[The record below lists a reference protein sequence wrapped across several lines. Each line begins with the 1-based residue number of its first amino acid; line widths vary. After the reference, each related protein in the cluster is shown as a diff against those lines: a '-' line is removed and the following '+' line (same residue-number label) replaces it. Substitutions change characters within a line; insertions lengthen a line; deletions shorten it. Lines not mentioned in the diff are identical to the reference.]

1 MTAKNIVVAT
11 DLSDTSAAAL
21 RSAVELAA
29 ALGASVTL
37 LHVLEPPPTPPGLEA
52 FALEGLPVDWEERLL
67 RGRALAAQERVA
79 SLAKAASTDAV
90 TVSARLVTGLLPDS
104 LVSEIKA
111 NGYDLLIVGS
121 HGRTGVAH
129 FFLGSVAEKLVRH
142 APCPVLVVRP
152 PGGHAR

>member
-11 DLSDTSAAAL
+11 DLSEASAPAL
-21 RSAVELAA
+21 RSAVELGA

-79 SLAKAASTDAV
+79 QLAKTASTEQV
-90 TVSARLVTGLLPDS
+90 TVSPRLVTGLLPDS
-104 LVSEIKA
+104 LVAEIKA
-111 NGYDLLIVGS
+111 NGYDLLVVGS

-129 FFLGSVAEKLVRH
+129 FFLGSVAEKLVRN